1 MYVPNVIVPDVI
13 DPDVIDIIG
22 LIGKKVEN
30 GEKLSE
36 KLFRETLKEHEET
49 RRKNAVLYEV
59 VENGEARRIT
69 DPEEYRKFDEMM
81 KKYSRE
87 PPVIEYMKKRMKW

>member
-1 MYVPNVIVPDVI
+1 MCDCDVI
-13 DPDVIDIIG
+13 GIMS
-22 LIGKKVEN
+22 LIREKVKK

-36 KLFRETLKEHEET
+36 KLFREAVKEYDEMKW
-49 RRKNAVLYEV
+49 KNAVLYEV

-81 KKYSRE
+81 KSQSRE
-87 PPVIEYMKKRMKW
+87 PPVIKYMKKRMGW